1 MVSAGGCLAR
11 EVLDETADVSL
22 SGIRTEL
29 KPCTSC
35 VDRASMIPDLLL
47 ALASITVLLS
57 PFLVEAGMNYELRK
71 NTETQ
76 EPSWNKELPS

>member
-1 MVSAGGCLAR
+1 
-11 EVLDETADVSL
+11 
-22 SGIRTEL
+22 
-29 KPCTSC
+29 
-35 VDRASMIPDLLL
+35 MIPDLLL
-47 ALASITVLLS
+47 ALASVAVLLS